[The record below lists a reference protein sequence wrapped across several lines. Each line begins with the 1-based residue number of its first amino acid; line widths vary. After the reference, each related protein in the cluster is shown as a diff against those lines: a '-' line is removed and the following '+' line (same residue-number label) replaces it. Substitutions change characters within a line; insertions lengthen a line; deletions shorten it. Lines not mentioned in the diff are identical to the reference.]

1 MNEYLFMVALVIT
14 MFLCAATWCIV
25 KELFTRWVNNDWC
38 HHDWG
43 MWETK
48 EENRSQIRFCKKC
61 NKMERR
67 LT

>member
-14 MFLCAATWCIV
+14 MFLCAATWCVV
-25 KELFTRWVNNDWC
+25 KELFNRWVNNDWC
-38 HHDWG
+38 KHNWG

-48 EENRSQIRFCKKC
+48 EENRAQIRFCKKC

>member
-1 MNEYLFMVALVIT
+1 MNDFLFFVGAIATVAICAGVWNLVR
-14 MFLCAATWCIV
+14 
-25 KELFTRWVNNDWC
+25 ELFTRWINNDWC
-38 HHDWG
+38 KHNWG

-48 EENRSQIRFCKKC
+48 EENKAQIRFCKKC